1 MVSYMQKVV
10 CGICDTQGDSCQRQ
24 GPFLPCSNKWQNQWC
39 TVIQQCNSF
48 HWLWLLARSAI
59 CLLLSLSLSPEFVL
73 HFVMLRACHPY
84 SMSEVQHE
92 PHPHS
97 GVEFSEF
104 GGTLDIPLQC
114 HGKKRVSKKSR
125 GIAAK
130 RMVLFYPKAR
140 ASAFF
145 LKH

>member
-1 MVSYMQKVV
+1 
-10 CGICDTQGDSCQRQ
+10 
-24 GPFLPCSNKWQNQWC
+24 
-39 TVIQQCNSF
+39 
-48 HWLWLLARSAI
+48 
-59 CLLLSLSLSPEFVL
+59 
-73 HFVMLRACHPY
+73 
-84 SMSEVQHE
+84 MSEVQHE